1 MAVISVLE
9 VVDVSY
15 MWLTRKRERERE
27 KKEMKIYV
35 LLFS

>member
-15 MWLTRKRERERE
+15 MWLTRERERE